1 MTTGF
6 FTSDGEPALALE
18 FRGLEG
24 ARSVEGVIDT
34 GYNGG
39 LALPSDWIEAMG
51 LREFGEEN
59 VILADGSVK
68 SIPTYLGYAILEEDA
83 QEVIVAEAPSPL
95 VGTDLL
101 WGFSLYVE
109 FQSGGAVE
117 IEPLPN
123 ASS

>member
-18 FRGLEG
+18 VRGLEG
-24 ARSVEGVIDT
+24 VRSVEGVIDT

-51 LREFGEEN
+51 LRKFGEEN

-83 QEVIVAEAPSPL
+83 HEIIVAEAPSPL

>member
-1 MTTGF
+1 
-6 FTSDGEPALALE
+6 
-18 FRGLEG
+18 
-24 ARSVEGVIDT
+24 
-34 GYNGG
+34 
-39 LALPSDWIEAMG
+39 MG

-83 QEVIVAEAPSPL
+83 HEVIVAEAPSPL